1 MGKGKGA
8 IRKRKHWRDQAFD
21 KLGTRSMTD
30 IAKGDRSDALRA
42 VLGKPKIGKSL

>member
-8 IRKRKHWRDQAFD
+8 IRKRKHWRKQAFA

-30 IAKGDRSDALRA
+30 IPKGERSNSLRT
-42 VLGKPKIGKSL
+42 VLGMSKKGKSL